1 MVREDRDAERKETA
15 TTSSSSYNSN
25 SRSGGDAAAAASAKG
40 SSVFVGNL
48 SFDTSWQDLKDL
60 CRQHGKVDRVEVME
74 KDGRKKG
81 YGIVTFATSQDAAH
95 AIRKLDGRDFQ
106 GRQLDVKMERKRDD
120 QASAAMAVDSSS
132 SSTGACQL
140 YVGNL
145 SYECSWQ
152 DLKDLCRKHG
162 LPVDRAEVIEKDGR
176 KKGFGIVTVGNARD
190 AEMAIRKLKG
200 VEFQGRTL
208 EVRLD
213 HKSGYTPNPS
223 SAAMATS
230 SGGGAQDED
239 CRLFV
244 GNLSFE
250 CSWQDLKDHFK
261 KCGRVEHAEVIEGA
275 DGRKRGF
282 GIVTFANPSE
292 TAMAMERL
300 DDVEFQ
306 GRRLEV
312 RLDRKSDRKSEPSFK
327 AGPPKESYRKKE
339 AGFKAGP
346 RKEAPVKKNKVE
358 KEPEPYDHQGA
369 LGSALKSSR

>member
-1 MVREDRDAERKETA
+1 MLDGRKIVVREDREAERQET
-15 TTSSSSYNSN
+15 TTSSSNSN
-25 SRSGGDAAAAASAKG
+25 SRSAGDTASGAKG

-81 YGIVTFATSQDAAH
+81 YGIVTFATSKDATH
-95 AIRKLDGRDFQ
+95 AIRKLDRMDFQ
-106 GRQLDVKMERKRDD
+106 GRQLDVKMERKGPREE
-120 QASAAMAVDSSS
+120 QASAAMTVDSSS
-132 SSTGACQL
+132 PSSCQL

-162 LPVDRAEVIEKDGR
+162 LPVDHAEVIEKDGR
-176 KKGFGIVTVGNARD
+176 KKGFGIVTVGNAKD
-190 AEMAIRKLKG
+190 AQFTIRKLDG
-200 VEFQGRTL
+200 VEFQGRKL

-213 HKSGYTPNPS
+213 RKSEPAPNRS

-230 SGGGAQDED
+230 GGAEEED

-261 KCGRVEHAEVIEGA
+261 TCGRVEHAEVIEGA
-275 DGRKRGF
+275 GGRKRGF

-292 TAMAMERL
+292 AAMAIERM

-312 RLDRKSDRKSEPSFK
+312 RLDRKSEGGFKS
-327 AGPPKESYRKKE
+327 GPPKEGYRKTE
-339 AGFKAGP
+339 GGFKAGP
-346 RKEAPVKKNKVE
+346 RKEGHVKKKRVE
-358 KEPEPYDHQGA
+358 SEPEPYDKQEA